1 MESGQLTQGTGNR
14 EPFDSLSLAQG
25 GPGIG
30 PKEPLLSVEDLA
42 IHFHLYEGRARVING
57 VNLTIHRGESVALV
71 GETGCGKSITAK
83 AILGLLPVNAEIVS
97 GRIMFQGRDLLLVP
111 EDELQGIRGRKI
123 AMIFQDPGTALN
135 PVFTV
140 GEQLQDVAA
149 WQGAH
154 RAPLVGRRTGA
165 LRQRCLEMLRLVR
178 IPDPEGTFRRYPVE
192 LSGGMRQRVL
202 IALSLLGEP
211 ALLIADELGTALD
224 VSIQDQILEELRE
237 LVHTRGLSVLYITH
251 NLGVARLVSD
261 RIYVMYAGEI
271 AEVAPTTAM
280 FARQLHPYSQGLLT
294 AIPRLTGSIGEGI
307 EGRIPDYINPPPA
320 CRFAPRCPFR
330 MAICEQQRPL
340 LAEAE
345 PGRFVACHLYPT
357 STR

>member
-1 MESGQLTQGTGNR
+1 VARGKLTGQ
-14 EPFDSLSLAQG
+14 
-25 GPGIG
+25 
-30 PKEPLLSVEDLA
+30 EPLLSVEDLV
-42 IHFHLYEGRARVING
+42 IHFRLYEGRARVING
-57 VNLTIHRGESVALV
+57 ISLTIHRGESVALV

-83 AILGLLPVNAEIVS
+83 AILGLLPPNAEIVS
-97 GRIMFQGRDLLLVP
+97 GRVIFEGQDLLRLP
-111 EDELQGIRGRKI
+111 QDSLQKIRGSTI

-140 GEQLQDVAA
+140 GEQLMDVAA
-149 WQGAH
+149 WQGSG
-154 RAPLVGRRTGA
+154 RAPLVPRRNA
-165 LRQRCLEMLRLVR
+165 KLRQRCLDVLRLVR
-178 IPDPEGTFRRYPVE
+178 IPDPESAFKRYPIE

-202 IALSLLGEP
+202 IALALLGNP

-224 VSIQDQILEELRE
+224 VSIQDQILDELRE
-237 LVHTRGLSVLYITH
+237 LVRTRGLAVLYITH

-261 RIYVMYAGEI
+261 RIYVMYGGEI
-271 AEVAPTTAM
+271 AEVARTTAM
-280 FARQLHPYSQGLLT
+280 FSRQLHPYSQGLLA

-307 EGRIPDYINPPPA
+307 EGRIPDYLAPPPA

-330 MAICEQQRPL
+330 MAICEQQRPH

-345 PGRFVACHLYPT
+345 PGRLVACHLFPT

>member
-1 MESGQLTQGTGNR
+1 MESRQLTGSGIL
-14 EPFDSLSLAQG
+14 D
-25 GPGIG
+25 PGSES
-30 PKEPLLSVEDLA
+30 KEPLLSVEDLV
-42 IHFHLYEGRARVING
+42 IHFRLYEGRARVING
-57 VNLTIHRGESVALV
+57 VSLTIHRGESVALV

-83 AILGLLPVNAEIVS
+83 AILGLLPPNAEIVS
-97 GRIMFQGRDLLLVP
+97 GRVMFQGQDLLRLHGAG
-111 EDELQGIRGRKI
+111 LQKLRGRKI

-140 GEQLQDVAA
+140 GEQLMDVAA
-149 WQGAH
+149 WQGAG
-154 RAPLVGRRTGA
+154 RAPLLQRRNGK
-165 LRQRCLEMLRLVR
+165 LRQRCLDVLRLVR
-178 IPDPEGTFRRYPVE
+178 IPDPEGAFKRYPIE

-202 IALSLLGEP
+202 IALALLGNP
-211 ALLIADELGTALD
+211 DLLIADELGTALD

-237 LVHTRGLSVLYITH
+237 LVRTRGLAVLYITH

-261 RIYVMYAGEI
+261 RIYVMYGGEI

-280 FARQLHPYSQGLLT
+280 FSRQLHPYSQGLLA

-307 EGRIPDYINPPPA
+307 EGRIPDYIAPPPA

-330 MAICEQQRPL
+330 MTICEQQRPY

-345 PGRFVACHLYPT
+345 PGRLVACHLFPT

>member
-1 MESGQLTQGTGNR
+1 VESRELTGTRGA
-14 EPFDSLSLAQG
+14 EAGTAP
-25 GPGIG
+25 
-30 PKEPLLSVEDLA
+30 PLLAVEQLA
-42 IHFHLYEGRARVING
+42 IRFHLYEGRAQVINA
-57 VNLTIHRGESVALV
+57 VDLTIRRGESVALV

-83 AILGLLPVNAEIVS
+83 AILGLLPANAEIVS
-97 GRIMFQGRDLLLVP
+97 GRITFAGRDLLHLP
-111 EDELQGIRGRKI
+111 AEELQRIRGRKI

-140 GEQLQDVAA
+140 GDQLLDVAA
-149 WQGAH
+149 WQGAR
-154 RAPLVGRRTGA
+154 RAPLLRRRDGA

-178 IPDPEGTFRRYPVE
+178 IPDPEGAFRRYPVE

-202 IALSLLGEP
+202 IALALLGGP
-211 ALLIADELGTALD
+211 DLLIADELGTALD
-224 VSIQDQILEELRE
+224 VSIQDQILEELRD

-261 RIYVMYAGEI
+261 RIYVMYGGEI
-271 AEVAPTTAM
+271 AEVAPTGAM
-280 FARQLHPYSQGLLT
+280 FARQLHPYSQGLL
-294 AIPRLTGSIGEGI
+294 AAVPRLTGAIGDGI

-330 MAICEQQRPL
+330 MEICDRQRPL
-340 LAEAE
+340 LAEAD
-345 PGRFVACHLYPT
+345 PLRWVACHLYPG